1 MLRTLEDVLTRLS
14 FHLGVAEAHPYR
26 SGKGCSH
33 ELDVAGSVLLVAAVD
48 RAEGHSRGH
57 SLLAATVVGHCI
69 GVVGG
74 FAAAVAEAEV

>member
-33 ELDVAGSVLLVAAVD
+33 ELDAAGSVLLVAVVD

-57 SLLAATVVGHCI
+57 SLLAATVAGHCI